1 MKLGTSRG
9 GNGNVDDE
17 NPYWISF
24 SDIMAGLLVIFIL
37 ASLVLILELL
47 ETKNLVKE
55 NIENLKE
62 SVEARNLIMDE
73 IKQELEEKNI
83 LVELSDNK
91 EVLRIPEDALAFET
105 NRSRIPSSQKVQE
118 TVYEI
123 GKILYERITIDNRH
137 EKYLD
142 TIFIEGHTDSRRSN
156 RKGGNWRLSTDRA
169 ISIWRYWLEVL
180 PETMKIEELKNHS
193 DENLFSVS
201 GYAET
206 RRLIDVESSD
216 SDYKKNRRIDIRI
229 TVKKPTIGMLEK
241 TIKPVSGI

>member
-1 MKLGTSRG
+1 MKLGSSRTD
-9 GNGNVDDE
+9 NGYVDDE

-47 ETKNLVKE
+47 ETRNLVKE

-62 SVEARNLIMDE
+62 AVEARNLIMDE

-83 LVELSDNK
+83 RVELSDNK
-91 EVLRIPEDALAFET
+91 EVLRISEDALAFET
-105 NRSRIPSSQKVQE
+105 NRSRIPSSQKIQQ

-123 GKILYERITIDNRH
+123 GKILYERITADNRH
-137 EKYLD
+137 EQYLD

-156 RKGGNWRLSTDRA
+156 KKGGNWRLSTDRA

-180 PETMKIEELKNHS
+180 PETMKFEELRNHS
-193 DENLFSVS
+193 AEKLFSVS

-206 RRLIDVESSD
+206 RRLIEVESTD

-229 TVKKPTIGMLEK
+229 TIKKPTVGILENA
-241 TIKPVSGI
+241 INPVSDI